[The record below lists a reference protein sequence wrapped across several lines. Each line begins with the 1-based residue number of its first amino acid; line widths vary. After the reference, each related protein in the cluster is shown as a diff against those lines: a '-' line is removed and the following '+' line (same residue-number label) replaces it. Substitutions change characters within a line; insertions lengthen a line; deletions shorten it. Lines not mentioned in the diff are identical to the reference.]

1 MNLDQSVFP
10 KELLSALG
18 NSGFPFQTAV
28 AAAIRK
34 IDLFSVEE
42 EVAWQDGDGSHK
54 FLDMVAS
61 RPQLRL
67 CIECKAMRNDR
78 LVFLLPQNAVKV
90 GTGDVHGIYLSR
102 LQDSSRRPVVR

>member
-78 LVFLLPQNAVKV
+78 LVFPFPQNPLMAR
-90 GTGDVHGIYLSR
+90 TGDVHATYLIH
-102 LQDSSRRPVVR
+102 LQN